1 MNARLLPVRSLPR
14 RAAAVLLPLAVGL
27 LAACAAPDAPTA
39 TAPDEAALAKKPRTP
54 VVPNAPTGVAAT
66 AGALQATVT
75 WQVPRYDG
83 GSAILSYR
91 VRASSGQTLTVAAPT
106 TTGTVTGLAAGVPVT
121 FTVVATN
128 AVGDSPAS
136 SPSAAVTPSDTT
148 TPPPPPPPPGARW
161 VSGYYAGY
169 QRSLYPESEVD
180 FSILTHIFV
189 GAVLPQANGGVDTT
203 FYITNTQGPAMAR
216 TLATRAHQA
225 GRKAILM
232 LGGAGTHDAMASAAS
247 SANRAT
253 FVANLIATMDR
264 LGYDGI
270 DVDWEPITSTDRP
283 NLLALLQQLRAARP
297 GMLLTI
303 PVGWVNTNVPGDVDS
318 WYAQVAGVV
327 DQMNVMTYSMA
338 GPYGGWLSWHTSAL
352 FGAKGNTP
360 SSVQSSADR
369 YVAVGVPAAKLGI
382 GIPFYGVCWRGVTG
396 PNQTSSTM
404 AIIADDNTMSYRN
417 IMATYHSAGARQWDD
432 VAKMGYLS
440 FASPTGPQGCQF
452 ISYDDEQSI
461 AAKGAYVKSAG
472 LGGAIIWTINQ
483 GHLGAGQDPVLRATY
498 DAIVP

>member
-1 MNARLLPVRSLPR
+1 MHEPSHAAARR
-14 RAAAVLLPLAVGL
+14 AVLLLAAGL
-27 LAACAAPDAPTA
+27 LAACAAPDRPSA
-39 TAPDEAALAKKPRTP
+39 TAPDDAAVLGKKPRNP
-54 VVPNAPTGVAAT
+54 VVPNAPTSVAAT
-66 AGALQATVT
+66 AGDARATVT
-75 WQVPRYDG
+75 WQAPRWDG

-91 VRASSGQTLTVAAPT
+91 VLASTGQTLTVPAPT
-106 TTGTVTGLAAGVPVT
+106 TTGTVTGLANGTPVS

-128 AVGDSPAS
+128 AVGDGPAS
-136 SPSAAVTPSDTT
+136 SPSNTVTPTGAT
-148 TPPPPPPPPGARW
+148 EPPPPPPPPPAGSRW

-169 QRSLYPESEVD
+169 QRSLYPEAEVD
-180 FSILTHIFV
+180 FSILTHLFV
-189 GAVLPQANGGVDTT
+189 GAVLPQSNGGVDTT

-225 GRKAILM
+225 GRKAVLM

-253 FVANLIATMDR
+253 FVANLLKTMDD

-270 DVDWEPITSTDRP
+270 DVDWEPITATDRP
-283 NLLALLQQLRAARP
+283 NLLALLQALRAARP
-297 GMLLTI
+297 GMILTI
-303 PVGWVNTNVPGDVDS
+303 PVGWVNTNFPGEVDS

-352 FGAKGNTP
+352 FGHKGNTP

-369 YVAVGVPAAKLGI
+369 YRAVGVPAAKLGI

-404 AIIADDNTMSYRN
+404 TIIADDNTMSYRN
-417 IMATYHSAGARQWDD
+417 IMASYHTASARQWDD

-452 ISYDDEQSI
+452 VSYDDEQSI
-461 AAKGAYVKSAG
+461 AEKGAYVRSAG

-483 GHLGAGQDPVLRATY
+483 GHLGAGQDPLLRAVY
-498 DAIVP
+498 QSIVP